1 MYGRVISK
9 VAFLNGKEAAK
20 EVLFMQVAWHMHHS
34 QPSKYRLDSIERV
47 KLLDLCKQ
55 FIREFGN

>member
-9 VAFLNGKEAAK
+9 VAFLNSKEAAK

-55 FIREFGN
+55 FIREFSN